1 MSRSIH
7 AAVSAPAHI
16 SVVVVA
22 GLNYQHQMSIKHFLF
37 ANARLLA
44 AGFLLALAS
53 SFGQT
58 FFIAV
63 FASSWRDEFDL
74 SHGDFGLI
82 YMVATLASA
91 TLLVQLGRLADS
103 LSARH
108 LAAGILLGLALICL
122 TVAMVGNWIMLLF
135 AIFGLRLFG
144 QGFLSHLSQTAMAR
158 WFNNTRGRALAIA
171 SFGYPTGEALAPL
184 AAIALIAAIG
194 WRGTWGVAAVV
205 LVFVF
210 VPVLWHLLS
219 RERTPREMEDT
230 GVVPPTGLD
239 GRHWSRG
246 DVITHPLFWLI
257 VPGIIAPSFILT
269 VLFFL
274 PAHIAETKGWP
285 FEAMPSRYW
294 MFALSA
300 VTAAFISGTAI
311 DRFSARACLPVYL
324 LPMAV
329 GLVVLWSAQSVQTV
343 SVIMVL
349 MGLTAGSAS
358 TINSALW
365 AELYGTRFI
374 GSVKALAHAL
384 MVFSTAIG
392 PGFTGLVIDL
402 GVPLPQQAIWFAAY
416 ALAISLLY
424 LFVALRSARLVAG
437 EAALKKA
444 RG

>member
-1 MSRSIH
+1 
-7 AAVSAPAHI
+7 
-16 SVVVVA
+16 
-22 GLNYQHQMSIKHFLF
+22 MSIIHFLF
-37 ANARLLA
+37 TNARLLA

-63 FASSWRDEFDL
+63 FASAWRVEFDL

-82 YMVATLASA
+82 YMAATLASA
-91 TLLVQLGRLADS
+91 TVLVQLGRLADS
-103 LSARH
+103 VSARH
-108 LAAGILLGLALICL
+108 LAAAIVLGFALIC
-122 TVAMVGNWIMLLF
+122 VAVSMIGSWIMLLF

-144 QGFLSHLSQTAMAR
+144 QGLLSHLSQTAMAR

-194 WRGTWGVAAVV
+194 WRGTWGAAAA
-205 LVFVF
+205 LLAFVF
-210 VPVLWHLLS
+210 LPVLWHLLS
-219 RERTPREMEDT
+219 RERTPREMEISGT
-230 GVVPPTGLD
+230 QLSAGFD

-246 DVITHPLFWLI
+246 DVIRHPLFWLI

-285 FEAMPSRYW
+285 FEAMPTRYW
-294 MFALSA
+294 VFALSS
-300 VTAAFISGTAI
+300 VTAAFISGMAI

-324 LPMAV
+324 LPMSV
-329 GLVVLWSAQSVQTV
+329 GLVLLWAAQSVQMA
-343 SVIMVL
+343 SIIMAL
-349 MGLTAGSAS
+349 MGLTAGSAA

-374 GSVKALAHAL
+374 GTIKALAHAL

-392 PGFTGLVIDL
+392 PGFAGMVIDL
-402 GVPLPQQAIWFAAY
+402 GVPLPQQAVWFAVY
-416 ALAISLLY
+416 AVAVSLLY
-424 LFVALRSARLVAG
+424 LFIALRYAHPGAG
-437 EAALKKA
+437 GAALKKTA
-444 RG
+444 G